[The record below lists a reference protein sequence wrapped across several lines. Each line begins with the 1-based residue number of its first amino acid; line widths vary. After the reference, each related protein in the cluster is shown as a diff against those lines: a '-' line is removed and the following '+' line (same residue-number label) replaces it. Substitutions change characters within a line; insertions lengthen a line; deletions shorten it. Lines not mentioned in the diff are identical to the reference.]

1 MKQLIKILFVAAL
14 TVSFGSCEMTYDP
27 IVIQPDVTLNDSGLT
42 RINTIKTY
50 ETDVYTVVM
59 TRTEGLSKAADFD
72 VSLDPEALDD
82 YNELN
87 GSNYTLMP
95 SSLYSISVTEISFEA
110 ASKTASFQVTF
121 KPSAT
126 LAQAG
131 STPAAEMMVVPF
143 TCTPKSVVNSPA
155 NRLTSILHLS
165 FEDAI
170 VKVNA
175 SAQPDLLTF
184 IKGVAVPRQMQ
195 LVCDLNFKDPQISK
209 LSVTSTQAMVN
220 EYNTANVTDH
230 LLLPTSAFNVNAG
243 VYEAEESTL
252 TYDITI
258 EASALDPDH
267 TYLLPVKIVSTDYT
281 VIQDNIYYVEVSIQA
296 IKYTIV
302 NTDRYVV
309 ATKLSYGVDI
319 EVKLN
324 GALVDAVPIEFA
336 YDASLIG
343 AYNTDKG
350 KTYLA
355 LDASKIAITN
365 TTMAGSTITA
375 TVKIAVDMTGIEFE
389 TGNEY
394 VLPFRIDKT
403 KLPEG
408 AVMSGGEEVYVRLKR
423 TLYGTWSNIEAGTNY
438 VTGTTGWTSRNN
450 MWAVTSYNANR
461 LFGGDYIYCNKY
473 WQWDHGFSW
482 HVAWDEVYNSEPNKR
497 VVYAVSSVV
506 SGFTAEQQLANVMD
520 YGSYFDMSEGKVWF
534 NFQYYYNEGDKTSD
548 TRQTIKC
555 YLESPLTAAEF

>member
-131 STPAAEMMVVPF
+131 STLAAEMMVVPF

-175 SAQPDLLTF
+175 FAQPDLLTF
-184 IKGVAVPRQMQ
+184 ISGVAVPRQMQ

-343 AYNTDKG
+343 AYNTAKG

-355 LDASKIAITN
+355 LDASRIAITN

-408 AVMSGGEEVYVRLKR
+408 AILSAGEEVYVRLKR
-423 TLYGTWSNIEAGTNY
+423 TLYGKWSNSDSGGY
-438 VTGTTGWTSRNN
+438 VSGTTGWQSNN
-450 MWAVTSYNANR
+450 YMQATTSYNASY
-461 LFGGDYIYCNKY
+461 LFGGDYIYTNAY
-473 WQWDHGFSW
+473 YTRIYGFHW
-482 HVAWDEVYNSEPNKR
+482 YVAWDEVYNSEPNKR
-497 VVYAVSSVV
+497 VVYAVSAVV
-506 SGFTAEQQLANVMD
+506 SGFNAEQQLDNVMD
-520 YGSYFDMSEGKVWF
+520 HGSHFDMSEGKVWF
-534 NFQYYYNEGDKTSD
+534 DFQYYWDAAEKAIDK
-548 TRQTIKC
+548 RMTIKC